1 MTMRGGYFKSR
12 GSIPSTCIQLM
23 RPFRR
28 SGHERRWGCGSEI
41 LKHYFYFQHSSDN
54 GGSRDGVWSA
64 AEQRTGEP
72 VSAGEG
78 GRAKKPQM
86 LAQSW
91 NVSGHT
97 SQRHNV
103 CMHSNDKKGTDS
115 APSALIPASQLAG
128 RPYGQRVGLGV
139 LGCGHKADP
148 GEAFVGGWWA
158 SHFDD
163 EGLSVPLAP

>member
-1 MTMRGGYFKSR
+1 MSHTQGFSSQSSSHCGYPGGQPPPSSVLLRCCGGPEVTMRGGYFKSR
-12 GSIPSTCIQLM
+12 GSIPSTSIQLM

-28 SGHERRWGCGSEI
+28 SGRERRWGCGSEI

-86 LAQSW
+86 LAQFW

-103 CMHSNDKKGTDS
+103 CMNSNDKKGTDS
-115 APSALIPASQLAG
+115 AP
-128 RPYGQRVGLGV
+128 V
-139 LGCGHKADP
+139 L
-148 GEAFVGGWWA
+148 
-158 SHFDD
+158 
-163 EGLSVPLAP
+163 